1 MRPMP
6 PTSAAQVMRVLT
18 SDARRVTRPSFS
30 PRRLRIRLNTG
41 CLATAATRPLISPNT
56 IMPMVEKANAQISAK
71 PKIEPACAANT
82 SSLMS
87 TKPPTAVMMPSVSS
101 SGFKVVLD
109 LLQSVDVGAELLR
122 CRIVGLRKQRLDFL
136 SVAAVG
142 LGQRGARG
150 SQLLADSLPHGFCIA
165 TGEPAGGGLFVDERP
180 FRSERTRL
188 ADILKI

>member
-71 PKIEPACAANT
+71 PKIEPAWAANT

-87 TKPPTAVMMPSVSS
+87 TKPPTAVMIPSVSS
-101 SGFKVVLD
+101 SGFKAVLD
-109 LLQSVDVGAELLR
+109 LLELVGVGAQLVGR
-122 CRIVGLRKQRLDFL
+122 GIVGLGEQRLNL
-136 SVAAVG
+136 LPVARVRLGERRSGG
-142 LGQRGARG
+142 L
-150 SQLLADSLPHGFCIA
+150 QLLAQIA
-165 TGEPAGGGLFVDERP
+165 AHC
-180 FRSERTRL
+180 L
-188 ADILKI
+188 AVGVG